1 MFGYYAA
8 CWRKYGVFSGRSR
21 RREYWFFTLVSFII
35 NAAGQLTIGIVAPA
49 VWTFLSFGYSI
60 AVLVPTLAVTARR
73 LHDTGRSG
81 WLQVLPL
88 APLGL
93 LVFLFIPGIPA
104 SVSFL
109 LIGLMMLG
117 LLACGIVLLVFC
129 CQRGTPGV
137 NRFGPNP
144 KEVAES

>member
-21 RREYWFFTLVSFII
+21 RREFWFFTLVNFII
-35 NAAGQLTIGIVAPA
+35 NTAGQLTIGIVAPA

-81 WLQVLPL
+81 WLQALPL

-93 LVFLFIPGIPA
+93 LVFFFIPGITA
-104 SVSFL
+104 SVAIFL
-109 LIGLMMLG
+109 GVMLV
-117 LLACGIVLLVFC
+117 LAVIVISIVLLVFY